1 MGETPA
7 PLPSWRSPLLSQY
20 PASVCTPRTPPLEP
34 FPPSLPSSL
43 LPLPGLPPL
52 AFRDRPLPLCS
63 WLGVRGS
70 WTRRERVKA
79 GAVPGRDGAEER
91 GWDRRGGG
99 AQARVGGPGRAPPEI
114 ERRAAAP
121 GLAEAEAEP
130 RGPHPSP
137 GILAREK
144 PGSPGGEEEVL
155 GDPPPCADPAPGRL
169 TRGAAGRCLGHHEI
183 RDGSPLEVKPLS
195 SRACAGRSRGQPRG
209 PAASATH
216 NFPAFHLGLAER
228 PADLDAGLWAEGGPR
243 PGPPVGAGGRAPRPQ
258 QLSDGAAG

>member
-1 MGETPA
+1 M
-7 PLPSWRSPLLSQY
+7 
-20 PASVCTPRTPPLEP
+20 
-34 FPPSLPSSL
+34 FP
-43 LPLPGLPPL
+43 
-52 AFRDRPLPLCS
+52 
-63 WLGVRGS
+63 
-70 WTRRERVKA
+70 
-79 GAVPGRDGAEER
+79 
-91 GWDRRGGG
+91 
-99 AQARVGGPGRAPPEI
+99 
-114 ERRAAAP
+114 
-121 GLAEAEAEP
+121 
-130 RGPHPSP
+130 
-137 GILAREK
+137 REK

-155 GDPPPCADPAPGRL
+155 GDPPPCADPAPGRR

-195 SRACAGRSRGQPRG
+195 SRAWAGRSRGQPRG